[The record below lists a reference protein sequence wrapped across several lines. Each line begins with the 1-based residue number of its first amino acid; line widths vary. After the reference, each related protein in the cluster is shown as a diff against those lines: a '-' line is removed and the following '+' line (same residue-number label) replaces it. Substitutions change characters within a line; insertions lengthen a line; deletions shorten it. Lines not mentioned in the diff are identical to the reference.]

1 MAEFRTAASQYVLVL
16 DVNVEGT
23 VSNPA
28 RKQAIHRNDLVTL
41 VPAAGNVPAYIKKAA
56 SLTAATH
63 MVALTDQTV
72 GGVDHIHTEVANYAT
87 SELVAATV
95 ADGDGSGVTAAT
107 KKKVGVYPLFDK
119 GDIILDAD
127 GNDLSV

>member
-1 MAEFRTAASQYVLVL
+1 MAEFKTAQSQYVLVL

-23 VSNPA
+23 VQSPT

-41 VPAAGNVPAYIKKAA
+41 VPATSTIPAYIKKAP
-56 SLTAATH
+56 SLSAATH
-63 MVALTDQTV
+63 MVALTDQVV
-72 GGVDHIHTEVANYAT
+72 GSVDHVHTEVGNYAA
-87 SELVAATV
+87 SEIVKATV
-95 ADGDGSGVTAAT
+95 ADGDANGVTSAT
-107 KKKVGVYPLFDK
+107 VKKVGLYPIFEK